1 MRIREFQIHIWNIYK
16 EHDSRRGVENTLKWF
31 LSEVYEFTKAVEKGD
46 LNSIREEAA
55 DVLAW
60 LSSVLNLLG
69 IDLEGAALDRYGR
82 GCPKC
87 NSIPCK
93 CNYRD
98 KPGKDVEC
106 ITKNQL

>member
-1 MRIREFQIHIWNIYK
+1 MRIKEFQIHIWNIYR

-31 LSEVYEFTKAVEKGD
+31 LSEVYEFTKAIEKRD
-46 LNSIREEAA
+46 LKSIKEEAA

-60 LSSVLNLLG
+60 LSSVLNLLD
-69 IDLEGAALDRYGR
+69 IDLEEAALSRYGG

-93 CNYRD
+93 CSYRD
-98 KPGKDVEC
+98 KPDKEVEC
-106 ITKNQL
+106 ITRDLL